1 MPSVIP
7 NPPVLATT
15 INDRTASQHTA
26 ILQVLPSRLQINNRT
41 ASEHAS
47 ILQVPPSRLPLLSP
61 ILADGGLQCSF
72 FPPPPP
78 SCCPTASDICWS
90 GSVGSVEPAGK
101 ASRACSRCYDGY
113 VARGTTYLRIFSRI
127 HGHSPTAI
135 FSPPSEV
142 NTSGETTCHL
152 RVPCW
157 TNSLILK

>member
-15 INDRTASQHTA
+15 INDRTASEHTA
-26 ILQVLPSRLQINNRT
+26 ILQVLPSRLPINDRT

-61 ILADGGLQCSF
+61 ILADDGL
-72 FPPPPP
+72 
-78 SCCPTASDICWS
+78 CWS

-101 ASRACSRCYDGY
+101 ASRAGSRCYDGY
-113 VARGTTYLRIFSRI
+113 VARGTAYFRIFSRI
-127 HGHSPTAI
+127 HGHSLTAI

-142 NTSGETTCHL
+142 NTSRETTCHL